1 MGNIIAIGGGFEG
14 AALYPLAR
22 FIIKLAG
29 KEKPNYLYIPT
40 TSYDIMDRDGVAVFS
55 KSGCRVETLFL
66 THPYITEEIIAD
78 KIRRADIIHV
88 PGGNLRFCIETWR
101 ETHADRY
108 LREAFEAGKTLFGS
122 SSGSMCWFRKGYDN
136 CGPDDSFMF
145 TDGLGLLP
153 YCNGGRHFHRRLRE
167 RRGCL
172 LSGRKVVP
180 LRIRSASG
188 CARLVLRRGKK
199 LRAVRSHGASRDPG
213 KALNPNCMENERL
226 HGTDPYSRCCIS
238 LIVFTS

>member
-145 TDGLGLLP
+145 TDGLRLLP
-153 YCNGGRHFHRRLRE
+153 YCNVPHYQSGAWQEYNSHAEEAGISTVACENDAAVCCLDGKWSLFVSGVRPDARAWFFDAE
-167 RRGCL
+167 RNYERFDL
-172 LSGRKVVP
+172 TAHPEILE
-180 LRIRSASG
+180 
-188 CARLVLRRGKK
+188 K
-199 LRAVRSHGASRDPG
+199 L
-213 KALNPNCMENERL
+213 
-226 HGTDPYSRCCIS
+226 
-238 LIVFTS
+238 

>member
-1 MGNIIAIGGGFEG
+1 MGNIIAIGGGFG
-14 AALYPLAR
+14 GKDLFPLAR
-22 FIIKLAG
+22 DIMDLTG
-29 KEKPNYLYIPT
+29 KERPSYLYIPT

-66 THPYITEEIIAD
+66 THPYITEEIVAD

-108 LREAFEAGKTLFGS
+108 LREAFDAGKTLFGS

-136 CGPDDSFMF
+136 CGPEDSLMF

-153 YCNGGRHFHRRLRE
+153 YCNVPHYESAAWQAFNPHARE
-167 RRGCL
+167 AGISTIACENDTAVCYL
-172 LSGRKVVP
+172 NGKWS
-180 LRIRSASG
+180 LRISPERPD
-188 CARLVLRRGKK
+188 ARAWFFDAGRDYERFDLT
-199 LRAVRSHGASRDPG
+199 SHPEI
-213 KALNPNCMENERL
+213 LERL
-226 HGTDPYSRCCIS
+226 
-238 LIVFTS
+238 